1 MTTVIINTPGLSSI
15 ILRTLMFL
23 VMWWVIT
30 VGDPAS
36 WWIGLPAVA
45 LGVTTSYYL
54 MPKSNVNW
62 YELVKFIPYFIIRS
76 LVGGVDVAR
85 RALHPK
91 LPIVPALIDYPLR
104 LPIGL
109 PQVFFI
115 NTVSLLPGTLMADSQ
130 GDTLKVHVLDE
141 TSGFIDE
148 IRSVELSVAKI
159 FAVTLSDNGIG
170 AKK

>member
-1 MTTVIINTPGLSSI
+1 MTSRIPSF
-15 ILRTLMFL
+15 ILRTLIFL
-23 VMWWVIT
+23 VIWWVIT
-30 VGDPAS
+30 EGNQAS
-36 WWIGLPAVA
+36 WWIGLPAVFLA
-45 LGVTTSYYL
+45 VIISIILIPATII
-54 MPKSNVNW
+54 NW
-62 YELVKFIPYFIIRS
+62 YELFKFIPYFIIRS
-76 LVGGVDVAR
+76 FGGGIDVAR

-115 NTVSLLPGTLMADSQ
+115 NTVSLLPGTLIADLQ

-159 FAVTLSDNGIG
+159 FAVTLSGSGIG

>member
-1 MTTVIINTPGLSSI
+1 MTSRIPSF
-15 ILRTLMFL
+15 ILRTLIFL
-23 VMWWVIT
+23 VIWWVIT
-30 VGDPAS
+30 EGNQAS
-36 WWIGLPAVA
+36 WWIGLPAVFLA
-45 LGVTTSYYL
+45 VIISIILIPATII
-54 MPKSNVNW
+54 NW
-62 YELVKFIPYFIIRS
+62 YELFKFIPYFIIRS
-76 LVGGVDVAR
+76 FCGGIDVAR

-115 NTVSLLPGTLMADSQ
+115 NTVSLLPGTLIADLQ

-159 FAVTLSDNGIG
+159 FAVTLSDSGIG